1 LEKLHENH
9 WDLLNTPLYT
19 VGPIIVP
26 SVLNEICSKVLNL
39 PRRVAYFLKFTWKK
53 KLEEID
59 NKVKKNIIHYDDITG
74 IEALEGSGHA
84 FISEFD
90 YRDSEIMK
98 TSVNLA
104 GDLAYI
110 L

>member
-1 LEKLHENH
+1 M
-9 WDLLNTPLYT
+9 T
-19 VGPIIVP
+19 IF
-26 SVLNEICSKVLNL
+26 S
-39 PRRVAYFLKFTWKK
+39 
-53 KLEEID
+53 
-59 NKVKKNIIHYDDITG
+59 G
-74 IEALEGSGHA
+74 IEALEGCGHA